1 MQNRMEKIFIILLSL
16 VLFLALIPCVA
27 QQPAG
32 ASAAPSMA
40 AGENLAI
47 EDRIAKNTPVVDV
60 RIYGAK
66 CDGATD
72 DTAAL
77 QAAIAPGV
85 LSGHKLIF
93 PSGATC
99 LVSAP
104 LIFAGTL
111 TRWDIDGMSMGTT
124 IESRAVGLPIFEF
137 ATTSSR
143 LTTIAWGWHIHN
155 LAFKYTNAQTFGSNA
170 YAISFGDGGATQSEY
185 FNGEIDHIL
194 FWNGYRGI
202 SNWSSGGNFWG
213 LNIHD
218 IVGGAGLLG
227 ATIAYTSPATSGILR
242 MKLLNIYSSQKAAEP
257 VMNFNVPCYGC
268 TAENIESNN
277 GTNAIYTF
285 GGWYGALMNLHIESN
300 TCTVPGTFI
309 INLPNS
315 NVSLDGATD
324 NANFVIKPGAGKNC
338 YFIGAN
344 PPDGLVNVRG
354 VIINATVSSGNLY
367 AFEIGWAPA
376 AGKSRWRIH
385 DVTAN
390 VPIFKTTSALL
401 TSAVVDE
408 YEGSTDGATI
418 TREVF
423 LNPPAYASASANHNS
438 EPLSAIGAF
447 WNGSGTAIDKW
458 QCRNVMGAGS
468 NPTSTFT
475 CQHQSGGTSGEARVS
490 FPNGIEAGT
499 YRSNS
504 NCAVNSASPAACGSA
519 SAGAFVVPAATTSY
533 TVLTSAV
540 TANSVILLT
549 PRTYTANLP
558 SSPTCVVP
566 SVTSGYVVSAILAG
580 TSFTVTLP
588 STAGKTCWN
597 YTIMN

>member
-1 MQNRMEKIFIILLSL
+1 MKKTFVVLLSL
-16 VLFLALIPCVA
+16 VSLLAVIPCIA

-32 ASAAPSMA
+32 ASAAPGKA

-47 EDRIAKNTPVVDV
+47 EERISKDPPAVDV
-60 RIYGAK
+60 RTYGAK

-72 DTAAL
+72 DTLAIQSAFTAL
-77 QAAIAPGV
+77 N
-85 LSGHKLIF
+85 GHKLIF
-93 PSGATC
+93 PSGQKC
-99 LVSAP
+99 IVSAP
-104 LIFAGTL
+104 IVL
-111 TRWDIDGMSMGTT
+111 TGVHVGWAIDGGSIGTT
-124 IESRAVGLPIFEF
+124 IESRAKGVPIIEF
-137 ATTSSR
+137 ATGKETIDYDWSIR
-143 LTTIAWGWHIHN
+143 HLTLSYSAPQAPDTH
-155 LAFKYTNAQTFGSNA
+155 A
-170 YAISFGDGGATQSEY
+170 YAIAFGDGGPTSTQY
-185 FNGEIDHIL
+185 FNGEIGNIR
-194 FWNGYRGI
+194 FENAFRGMSNWNGGTIWGI
-202 SNWSSGGNFWG
+202 S
-213 LNIHD
+213 IHD
-218 IVGGAGLLG
+218 ISAAGGHEGLSG
-227 ATIAYTSPATSGILR
+227 ATLAIVAPAASASLR
-242 MKLLNIYSSQKAAEP
+242 LRLWNIYSSQTASEP
-257 VMNFNVPCYGC
+257 VIKFDVPCYGC

-277 GTNAIYTF
+277 GTNTIYSF
-285 GGWYGALMNLHIESN
+285 GGWYGVLMNLHIEAN

-315 NVSLDGATD
+315 NVSVDGVTD

-344 PPDGLVNVRG
+344 PPDGLVDVRG

-367 AFEIGWAPA
+367 AFEIGWAPG

-390 VPIFKTTSALL
+390 VPMFKTTSALL
-401 TSAVVDE
+401 TSAVLDE

-438 EPLSAIGAF
+438 EALSAIGAF

-458 QCRNVMGAGS
+458 QCRNVMGVGS

-475 CQHQSGGTSGEARVS
+475 CQHQSGGTSGAARVS
-490 FPNGIEAGT
+490 FPDGIEAGS

-519 SAGAFVVPAATTSY
+519 SAGAFVIPAATTSY

-566 SVTSGYVVSAILAG
+566 AVTSGYVVSAISAG
-580 TSFTVTLP
+580 KSFTVTLP